1 MKRIIAVLL
10 MLSTL
15 VTLVACGGVS
25 DTVDRPQGTTPGEN
39 PMPVATTPAP
49 TEPDPVRDGYYEEIE
64 QVFVYDDVYLV
75 ITHGKNSYVV
85 TDPDTVSTLL
95 HAASAAVLEEVEK
108 KGDTVLTIRIYRKG
122 VVDREIHYPYIEL
135 DDPDSR
141 KDKIYHATISGWSAE
156 AYVLDILRIDGII
169 TE

>member
-1 MKRIIAVLL
+1 MKRIIAALL

-15 VTLVACGGVS
+15 TALAACGGVS
-25 DTVDRPQGTTPGEN
+25 DTVERPLGTTPGES
-39 PMPVATTPAP
+39 PVPVVTTPVP

-64 QVFVYDDVYLV
+64 NVFVYDDVYLV
-75 ITHGKNSYVV
+75 ITHGENSYTVI
-85 TDPDTVSTLL
+85 DPDTVSTLL

-122 VVDREIHYPYIEL
+122 VVDREIHYPYVEL

-141 KDKIYHATISGWSAE
+141 KDKVYHATISGWSAE
-156 AYVLDILRIDGII
+156 AYVLDILRIDGILP
-169 TE
+169 E